1 MNKEIKPFVKVPN
14 KMTELTDL
22 QPKDLVIYANLVRH
36 ADRENT
42 CCPSLTTISNE
53 SGAAINTVRKCLN
66 NLVKAGY
73 VDITKHNKQANTYTI
88 LKRVEGFEMFSK
100 EFLDNKDLSFTEK
113 AYLIASQQ
121 YMFLNTDASEGTIK
135 FTSSELSQKINM
147 SYSAVRYCQ
156 KSLEKKELM
165 QVLTDGSKTYNLD
178 KFNTAVVYKLK
189 EHEDKILALEEDNK
203 ELKRENRNL
212 RKELNSL
219 QEEIREIKKSTK
231 LIL

>member
-1 MNKEIKPFVKVPN
+1 MEKEIKPFVKVPN

-36 ADRENT
+36 ADHENT
-42 CCPSLTTISNE
+42 CCPSLAKISSE
-53 SGAAINTVRKCLN
+53 SGAAIDTIRKCLN

-73 VDITKHNKQANTYTI
+73 IDITKRNKQSNIYTI

-100 EFLDNKDLSFTEK
+100 EFLDNQDLSFTEK

-121 YMFLNTDASEGTIK
+121 YMFLNTDASIGTIK
-135 FTSSELSQKINM
+135 FTSTELSDKINM
-147 SYSAVRYCQ
+147 PYSSVRACQ

-189 EHEDKILALEEDNK
+189 EHEDEIL
-203 ELKRENRNL
+203 ELKRENKNL

-219 QEEIREIKKSTK
+219 QKEIREIKKSTK